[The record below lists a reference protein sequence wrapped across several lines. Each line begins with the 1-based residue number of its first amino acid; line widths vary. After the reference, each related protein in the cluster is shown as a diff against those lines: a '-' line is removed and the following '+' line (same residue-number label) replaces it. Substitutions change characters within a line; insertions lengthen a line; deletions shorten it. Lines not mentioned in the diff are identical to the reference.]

1 MKRFRWLG
9 VGGLVAFAG
18 LAGAAGW
25 LLAKELEPLQIG
37 LPIGAPAPGFALV
50 DQRGEIASLPS
61 LLTRG
66 KLAVVFFRSA
76 DW

>member
-1 MKRFRWLG
+1 MKRFRWFG

-18 LAGAAGW
+18 LAVAGGW
-25 LLAKELEPLQIG
+25 MLAKELEPLQIG
-37 LPIGAPAPGFALV
+37 LPIGARAPGFALV
-50 DQRGEIASLPS
+50 DQRGEIANLPS